1 LACRRHFRPVGACPA
16 AEPGRGSHLAE
27 GVPAQA
33 SLAIAVPLTLVTIGY
48 SALTVKAD
56 FNKTHA
62 TNPLWTG
69 HARFHVVWQMTS
81 YVGFA
86 LIALFLIWLPGP
98 HAHEHL
104 YLACAFAAVS
114 YGAFFI
120 TLFSMALYGGRAYD
134 DNGYL
139 PFAVAGMKWNA
150 SVTAFSVLTVFLL
163 VSVALVL
170 VG

>member
-1 LACRRHFRPVGACPA
+1 MPLDRLLLARIG
-16 AEPGRGSHLAE
+16 
-27 GVPAQA
+27 
-33 SLAIAVPLTLVTIGY
+33 LTLVSIGY

-69 HARFHVVWQMTS
+69 HARFHVVWQITS

-86 LIALFLIWLPGP
+86 LIALVLVWSPG
-98 HAHEHL
+98 AYAQERL
-104 YLACAFAAVS
+104 YLACAFAAVV

-120 TLFSMALYGGRAYD
+120 TLFSMPLYGGRAYD
-134 DNGYL
+134 DNGYR
-139 PFAVAGMKWNA
+139 PFAVAGMRWDAN
-150 SVTAFSVLTVFLL
+150 VTAFSLLTVLLL

-170 VG
+170 AG